1 MTAAPLPTSTFEE
14 RLKHALIPGRCYI
27 RYRALKEWRRGEQE
41 VRLLPQLVDRRR
53 NAVDVGANK
62 GTYTYFLA
70 RLARQVYAFEPNP
83 KMYAVLR
90 RTIARN
96 VIAYP
101 TALSDCSG
109 TASLRV
115 PYGRKGFSNQGS
127 SLSAAKP
134 MENFMPIE
142 VESRRLDELGL
153 ADIGFIK
160 IDVEGHERAV
170 LSGAAETIARDRP
183 ILLVEIEE
191 AHTGEKLA
199 QSLAW
204 ISGLGYDAYFVAG
217 GGLQPVASLNAADHG
232 YIFNFVFLPREGHNP
247 IVPGL
252 DPGISFAIA
261 VDGPIKPGHDELK
274 EAIRSGPNVGFG
286 SRGHFCRK

>member
-1 MTAAPLPTSTFEE
+1 MTRAGLLTSTFEE

-27 RYRALKEWRRGEQE
+27 RYRALKEWRRGERE

-53 NAVDVGANK
+53 NAVDIGANK
-62 GTYTYFLA
+62 GTYSYFLA
-70 RLARQVYAFEPNP
+70 RLARQVHAFEPNP

-96 VIAYP
+96 VVAYP

-109 TASLRV
+109 TATLRV

-134 MENFMPIE
+134 MEHFVGLE
-142 VESRRLDELGL
+142 VERRRLDELGL

-170 LSGAAETIARDRP
+170 LTGAAETIARDRP
-183 ILLVEIEE
+183 TLLVEIEE
-191 AHTGEKLA
+191 AHTGEPLA
-199 QSLAW
+199 QSLDW
-204 ISGLGYDAYFVAG
+204 ICGLGYDAFFAADR
-217 GGLQPVASLNAADHG
+217 GLQPIAALDAARHG
-232 YIFNFVFLPREGHNP
+232 YVFNFVFLPR
-247 IVPGL
+247 
-252 DPGISFAIA
+252 
-261 VDGPIKPGHDELK
+261 
-274 EAIRSGPNVGFG
+274 
-286 SRGHFCRK
+286 